1 MCVTKNIKKRVAQL
15 GEATKNIF
23 NYGSLSSEEIKK
35 FKFEKRSNLIKKFK
49 IPYFKN
55 NILATFHPETRS
67 KVSSKRQIE
76 IFLKSIE
83 NFKNTLFIITYNN
96 KDESGDYFR
105 KKN

>member
-1 MCVTKNIKKRVAQL
+1 MCVTKNIKRVAQL

-76 IFLKSIE
+76 IFKI
-83 NFKNTLFIITYNN
+83 Y
-96 KDESGDYFR
+96 
-105 KKN
+105 